1 MSAAREPEG
10 LAFIKE
16 IARFVCEEY
25 GFTHEWSE
33 EGDVFTVTV
42 HTEPDRLRAVF
53 DRNTLNDPHSDHYR
67 AIADGFMTRL
77 ITQCRSAR
85 DARHRSS
92 LQ

>member
-1 MSAAREPEG
+1 MSTAKEPQG
-10 LAFIKE
+10 LAFIKK

-53 DRNTLNDPHSDHYR
+53 DRSALMDPDSDFYR

-77 ITQCRSAR
+77 IRQCRAAR
-85 DARHRSS
+85 EAKSRP
-92 LQ
+92 Q